1 MFFPADQ
8 PLSRQLPNLNACNM
22 LQTTEVF
29 IIHRAWVPS
38 LCTDIMAVYK
48 KNHKGQL
55 NTDTVGGK
63 LVKQD
68 KKKKC
73 LFLKWHLLFSGQIPT
88 QSSSFNLHTFY
99 WMCRPIYT
107 GKDQRIPWTVTLT
120 KCFFPPKTSMYL
132 KHQTPCSIPS
142 PRRKHWLD
150 PWEKSKQILVSSW
163 CNRWP
168 IGSHKRK
175 TDMGRSKIHLFYLVL
190 FRQGDILD
198 ATYWEVSD
206 LWVYCTTGKA
216 HSSSR

>member
-1 MFFPADQ
+1 MFFPSDQ

-120 KCFFPPKTSMYL
+120 KCFSPENIHVSETSDTML
-132 KHQTPCSIPS
+132 NTFTSTKALARS
-142 PRRKHWLD
+142 
-150 PWEKSKQILVSSW
+150 
-163 CNRWP
+163 
-168 IGSHKRK
+168 
-175 TDMGRSKIHLFYLVL
+175 MGKEQADTCFQLMQSV
-190 FRQGDILD
+190 
-198 ATYWEVSD
+198 AYW
-206 LWVYCTTGKA
+206 
-216 HSSSR
+216 